1 MAPKILLQK
10 EKKFFVED
18 LQRSFVKDKKEY
30 FVKDTA
36 KDFHTPNGVVKKE
49 DFTKEDG
56 SIITTHS
63 GTEFLL
69 YTPHFLDLY
78 RRIKRLPQIIPFKD
92 IGCIIAMTGVNKES
106 VIVDGGTGSG
116 ALACFLAHIAK
127 EVISYEIKEEHRSV
141 AQDNISF
148 LGITNLTLKNKSLYD
163 GIDEEHVNLI
173 TLDLPEPW
181 LVLPHAEKALQYGC
195 FIVSYSPT
203 VPQVQDFVN
212 ALEKYPSFVHV
223 RTIELIEREWEV
235 RGRKVRPKS
244 EGIGHSGFLTFVRK
258 L

>member
-1 MAPKILLQK
+1 MPKILLQK

-18 LQRSFVKDKKEY
+18 LQRSFTKDKKEY

-78 RRIKRLPQIIPFKD
+78 KRIKRLPQIIPFKD
-92 IGCIIAMTGVNKES
+92 IGSIIAMTGVNKES
-106 VIVDGGTGSG
+106 LIVDGGTGSG

-127 EVISYEIKEEHRSV
+127 EVVSYEIKEEHKSV

-148 LGITNLTLKNKSLYD
+148 LGITNLFLKSKSLYD
-163 GIDEEHVNLI
+163 GIDESNVNLL

-181 LVLPHAEKALQYGC
+181 LVLPHAEKALLYGG